1 MNITCGNC
9 DTGNPA
15 THTVITLSGELA
27 ICEPCYKD

>member
-1 MNITCGNC
+1 MNIACDNC

-27 ICEPCYKD
+27 LCEPCHKD